1 MNDPRKVL
9 LPYWLQLHAPVA
21 MKSGLP
27 APPSDNPWPQIS
39 PWTQPLPLV
48 PAPRDGRLL
57 GGHGIL
63 SSEEPPRATGGIL
76 GQLLQPSSD
85 DPSSLTQSRIQWP
98 SSGQNDSGAVISDI
112 APDNEWI
119 PGAQYAGQG
128 HHFLPQALWR
138 KLPLA
143 PETRKVFD
151 KETSGHLHIRGH
163 ANDKAHRDY
172 SDATEELM
180 DRFMNEHNI
189 KPEDMTPDQARS
201 LLKTIEESQDPRIR
215 NYRQYI
221 QRLLLRYQLRT
232 GSGRGNE

>member
-1 MNDPRKVL
+1 MNDPRKVF
-9 LPYWLQLHAPVA
+9 LPYWLRAAAPFA
-21 MKSGLP
+21 MKSGPL
-27 APPSDNPWPQIS
+27 APPSGNPWAQIS
-39 PWTQPLPLV
+39 LWSQPMPVVPV
-48 PAPRDGRLL
+48 PADGRLL

-63 SSEEPPRATGGIL
+63 SSKEPPRATGGIL
-76 GQLLQPSSD
+76 GQLLQSSN
-85 DPSSLTQSRIQWP
+85 DPPSLTQNGILWP
-98 SSGQNDSGAVISDI
+98 SGGPIDSPDIISD
-112 APDNEWI
+112 ATPDNGWI
-119 PGAQYAGQG
+119 PGAQYAGEG
-128 HHFLPQALWR
+128 HHFLPQAHWR

-143 PETRKVFD
+143 PETRNVFD

-172 SDATEELM
+172 SDATKELM

-201 LLKTIEESQDPRIR
+201 LLKTIEETQDSRIR

-232 GSGRGNE
+232 GGGRGNE

>member
-1 MNDPRKVL
+1 MNDPREVFR
-9 LPYWLQLHAPVA
+9 PYWLRTAAPFA
-21 MKSGLP
+21 MKSGLL
-27 APPSDNPWPQIS
+27 APPSGNPWPQIS

-48 PAPRDGRLL
+48 PAPGDGRVL

-63 SSEEPPRATGGIL
+63 SSGEPPRATGGIL
-76 GQLLQPSSD
+76 GQLVQSSD
-85 DPSSLTQSRIQWP
+85 DPPSLTQSGIRWP
-98 SSGQNDSGAVISDI
+98 SGGRSDPAAVLSDTIS
-112 APDNEWI
+112 DNEWI

-151 KETSGHLHIRGH
+151 QETSGHLHIRGH

-232 GSGRGNE
+232 GGGRGNE